1 MLFVKIIR
9 KCETTFCDVMEIGL
23 EAVKFAVTSNKNDNR
38 ILKEQAR
45 AWAQQ
50 LQVPYVKR
58 YDNGSLDA
66 MLEDYNLDALLIA
79 GKKGP
84 QLYSGEGMLL
94 YHPGLGKVRWQRV
107 VERKENDNFLTAM
120 SLSPGQRVL
129 DCTVGLAADALL
141 ASHAVGVTGKVIGLE
156 ASLPLWFLTS
166 RGVLSYKSKI
176 PELVQ
181 DLQRIEII
189 HAEASAFLKTL
200 PEDSFDVVYFDPMFR
215 QPVRKSSEMVPLR
228 PLAFSEPLTL
238 AMVEVALQAAPRVVI
253 KERSVEILQ
262 EYGCTEFVG
271 TKYSAVR
278 FGIRKRA

>member
-1 MLFVKIIR
+1 
-9 KCETTFCDVMEIGL
+9 MEPI
-23 EAVKFAVTSNKNDNR
+23 KFAVTCNKNDNKT
-38 ILKEQAR
+38 LKEQAK
-45 AWAQQ
+45 AWARQ

-58 YDNGSLDA
+58 YENGSLEV
-66 MLEDYNLDALLIA
+66 MLEEHHIDALLIA

-84 QLYSGEGMLL
+84 QLYSREGMLL

-107 VERKENDNFLTAM
+107 VQRNEKDNFLTAM
-120 SLSPGQRVL
+120 DIHPGQRVL

-141 ASHAVGVTGKVIGLE
+141 ASHAAGETGKVIGLE
-156 ASLPLWFLTS
+156 ASLPLWFLVS
-166 RGVLSYKSKI
+166 QGVVSYKSKLPDLI
-176 PELVQ
+176 R

-189 HAEASAFLKTL
+189 HAEASEYLKTL
-200 PEDSFDVVYFDPMFR
+200 QEDSFDMVYFDPMFR

-228 PLAFSEPLTL
+228 PLAFAGPLTPD
-238 AMVEVALQAAPRVVI
+238 MVELALKAAPRVVI

-278 FGIRKRA
+278 FGIRKRK

>member
-1 MLFVKIIR
+1 M
-9 KCETTFCDVMEIGL
+9 
-23 EAVKFAVTSNKNDNR
+23 EAVKFAVTCNKNDNR

-45 AWAQQ
+45 AWALQ

-66 MLEDYNLDALLIA
+66 MLADHHLD
-79 GKKGP
+79 
-84 QLYSGEGMLL
+84 
-94 YHPGLGKVRWQRV
+94 
-107 VERKENDNFLTAM
+107 LTAM
-120 SLSPGQRVL
+120 HLSPGQRVL

-141 ASHAVGVTGKVIGLE
+141 ASHAVGETGKVIGLE

-166 RGVLSYKSKI
+166 RGVISYKSQI

-200 PEDSFDVVYFDPMFR
+200 PENSFDAVYFDPMFR

-228 PLAFSEPLTL
+228 PLAFPEPLTL
-238 AMVEVALQAAPRVVI
+238 EMVELALKAAPRVVI

-278 FGIRKRA
+278 FGIRKRQ

>member
-1 MLFVKIIR
+1 MK
-9 KCETTFCDVMEIGL
+9 EI
-23 EAVKFAVTSNKNDNR
+23 KFAVTCNKNGNR
-38 ILKEQAR
+38 KLTEQAK
-45 AWAQQ
+45 AWASQ
-50 LQVPYVKR
+50 LKVPYVKR

-66 MLEDYNLDALLIA
+66 MLEDYHLDALLIS

-84 QLYSGEGMLL
+84 QLYSREGMML

-107 VERKENDNFLTAM
+107 VQRHETDNFLTAM
-120 SLSPGQRVL
+120 DIRPGQQVL

-141 ASHAVGVTGKVIGLE
+141 ASHEAGETGKVIGLE
-156 ASLPLWFLTS
+156 ASLPLWFLVS
-166 RGVLSYKSKI
+166 RGVRSYKSKF

-189 HAEASAFLKTL
+189 HAEASDFLKMM
-200 PEDSFDVVYFDPMFR
+200 PANSFDAVYFDPMFR
-215 QPVRKSSEMVPLR
+215 QPVSRSSEMIPLR
-228 PLAFSEPLTL
+228 PLAFHEPLTL
-238 AMVEVALQAAPRVVI
+238 ETVELALNVAPRVVI

-278 FGIRKRA
+278 FGIRKRE

>member
-1 MLFVKIIR
+1 MEEIR
-9 KCETTFCDVMEIGL
+9 
-23 EAVKFAVTSNKNDNR
+23 FAITCNKNDNR
-38 ILKEQAR
+38 QLKEQAK

-66 MLEDYNLDALLIA
+66 MLSDYHLDALLIA

-84 QLYSGEGMLL
+84 QLYSPEGMLL

-107 VERKENDNFLTAM
+107 VQRHEKDNFLTAM
-120 SLSPGQRVL
+120 DIRPGQRVL

-141 ASHAVGVTGKVIGLE
+141 ASHTVGTSGKVVGLE

-166 RGVLSYKSKI
+166 RGILLFKNKF
-176 PELVQ
+176 PEMMQ

-189 HAEASAFLKTL
+189 HAEASAYLRTM
-200 PEDSFDVVYFDPMFR
+200 PENSFDAVYFDPMFR
-215 QPVRKSSEMVPLR
+215 RPVRKSSEMAPLR
-228 PLAFSEPLTL
+228 PLAFSEPLKPETVEL
-238 AMVEVALQAAPRVVI
+238 ALKVAPRVVI

-278 FGIRKRA
+278 FGIRTRR

>member
-1 MLFVKIIR
+1 MKDI
-9 KCETTFCDVMEIGL
+9 
-23 EAVKFAVTSNKNDNR
+23 KFAVTCNKND
-38 ILKEQAR
+38 AR
-45 AWAQQ
+45 RMKAVAKAWAAE
-50 LQVPYVKR
+50 LQVPFVER
-58 YDNGSLDA
+58 YENGSLDA
-66 MLEDYNLDALLIA
+66 MLDDLQADALLIA

-84 QLYSGEGMLL
+84 QLYSREGMLL

-107 VERKENDNFLTAM
+107 VQRHENDNFLTAM
-120 SLSPGQRVL
+120 DIRPGQRIL

-141 ASHAVGVTGKVIGLE
+141 ASHAAGETGKVIGLE

-166 RGVLSYKSKI
+166 RGVMLYKSKF

-189 HAEASAFLKTL
+189 HAEASAYLKAV
-200 PEDSFDVVYFDPMFR
+200 PEDCFDVVYFDPMFR

-228 PLAFSEPLTL
+228 PVAFHGPLTL
-238 AMVEVALQAAPRVVI
+238 EMVELALKAAPRVVI

-278 FGIRKRA
+278 FGIRKRE

>member
-1 MLFVKIIR
+1 M
-9 KCETTFCDVMEIGL
+9 
-23 EAVKFAVTSNKNDNR
+23 EAVKFAVTCNKNDNR

-45 AWAQQ
+45 AWALQ

-66 MLEDYNLDALLIA
+66 MLADHHLDALLIA

-84 QLYSGEGMLL
+84 QLYSREGMML

-107 VERKENDNFLTAM
+107 VQRNENDNFLTAM
-120 SLSPGQRVL
+120 HLSPGQRVL

-141 ASHAVGVTGKVIGLE
+141 ASHAVGETGKVIGLE

-166 RGVLSYKSKI
+166 RGVISYKSQI
-176 PELVQ
+176 PEL
-181 DLQRIEII
+181 
-189 HAEASAFLKTL
+189 
-200 PEDSFDVVYFDPMFR
+200 YFDPMFR
-215 QPVRKSSEMVPLR
+215 QPVKKSSEMVPLR

-238 AMVEVALQAAPRVVI
+238 EMVELALKAAPRVVI
-253 KERSVEILQ
+253 KERSVEILE
-262 EYGCTEFVG
+262 EYGCTGFVG

-278 FGIRKRA
+278 FGIRKRQ

>member
-1 MLFVKIIR
+1 M
-9 KCETTFCDVMEIGL
+9 
-23 EAVKFAVTSNKNDNR
+23 EAVKFAVTCNKNDNR

-45 AWAQQ
+45 AWALQ

-66 MLEDYNLDALLIA
+66 MLADHHLDALLIA

-84 QLYSGEGMLL
+84 QLYSREGMML

-107 VERKENDNFLTAM
+107 VQRNENDNFLTAM
-120 SLSPGQRVL
+120 HLSPGHRVL

-141 ASHAVGVTGKVIGLE
+141 ASHAVGETGKVIGLE

-166 RGVLSYKSKI
+166 RGVISYKSQI

-200 PEDSFDVVYFDPMFR
+200 PENSFDAVYFDPMFR
-215 QPVRKSSEMVPLR
+215 
-228 PLAFSEPLTL
+228 AFPEPLTL
-238 AMVEVALQAAPRVVI
+238 EMVELALKAAPRVVI

-278 FGIRKRA
+278 FGIRKRQ

>member
-1 MLFVKIIR
+1 MKDI
-9 KCETTFCDVMEIGL
+9 
-23 EAVKFAVTSNKNDNR
+23 KFAVTCNKND
-38 ILKEQAR
+38 AR
-45 AWAQQ
+45 RMKAVAKTWAAE
-50 LQVPYVKR
+50 LQVPFVER
-58 YDNGSLDA
+58 YENGSLDA
-66 MLEDYNLDALLIA
+66 MLDDLQADALLIA

-84 QLYSGEGMLL
+84 QLYSREGMLL

-107 VERKENDNFLTAM
+107 VQRHENDNFLTAM
-120 SLSPGQRVL
+120 DIRPGQRIL

-141 ASHAVGVTGKVIGLE
+141 ASHAAGETGKVIGLE

-166 RGVLSYKSKI
+166 RGVMLYKSKF

-189 HAEASAFLKTL
+189 HAEASAYLKAV
-200 PEDSFDVVYFDPMFR
+200 PEDCFDVVYFDPMFR

-228 PLAFSEPLTL
+228 PLAYDEPLSPATVDL
-238 AMVEVALQAAPRVVI
+238 ALKVAPRVVI

-278 FGIRKRA
+278 FGIRKRE

>member
-1 MLFVKIIR
+1 M
-9 KCETTFCDVMEIGL
+9 
-23 EAVKFAVTSNKNDNR
+23 EAVKFAVTCNKNDNR

-45 AWAQQ
+45 AWALQ

-66 MLEDYNLDALLIA
+66 MLADHHLDALLIA

-84 QLYSGEGMLL
+84 QLYSREGMML

-107 VERKENDNFLTAM
+107 VQRNENDNFLTAM
-120 SLSPGQRVL
+120 HLSPGQRVL

-141 ASHAVGVTGKVIGLE
+141 ASHAVGETGKVIGLE

-166 RGVLSYKSKI
+166 RGVISYKSQI

-181 DLQRIEII
+181 DLQR
-189 HAEASAFLKTL
+189 
-200 PEDSFDVVYFDPMFR
+200 YFDPMFR
-215 QPVRKSSEMVPLR
+215 QPVKKSSEMVPLR

-238 AMVEVALQAAPRVVI
+238 EMVELALKAAPRVVI
-253 KERSVEILQ
+253 KERSVEILE
-262 EYGCTEFVG
+262 EYGCTGFVG

-278 FGIRKRA
+278 FGIRKRQ

>member
-1 MLFVKIIR
+1 
-9 KCETTFCDVMEIGL
+9 ME
-23 EAVKFAVTSNKNDNR
+23 VFKFAVTCNKNDNKT
-38 ILKEQAR
+38 LKEQAK

-58 YDNGSLDA
+58 YENGSLDA
-66 MLEDYNLDALLIA
+66 MLGEYRIDALLIA

-84 QLYSGEGMLL
+84 QLYSREGMLL

-107 VERKENDNFLTAM
+107 VQRHENDNFLTAM
-120 SLSPGQRVL
+120 DLRQGQYVL

-141 ASHAVGVTGKVIGLE
+141 ASHTVGETGKVIGLE

-166 RGVLSYKSKI
+166 QGVMAYKSKF
-176 PELVQ
+176 PELAR

-189 HAEASAFLKTL
+189 HAEASDYLKKL
-200 PEDSFDVVYFDPMFR
+200 PENSFDVIYFDPMFR

-228 PLAFSEPLTL
+228 PLAFHEPLTL
-238 AMVEVALQAAPRVVI
+238 EMVELALKAAPRVVI
-253 KERSVEILQ
+253 KERGVEILQ

-278 FGIRKRA
+278 FGIRKRK

>member
-1 MLFVKIIR
+1 MKDI
-9 KCETTFCDVMEIGL
+9 
-23 EAVKFAVTSNKNDNR
+23 KFAVTCNKND
-38 ILKEQAR
+38 AR
-45 AWAQQ
+45 RMKAVAKAWAAE
-50 LQVPYVKR
+50 LQVPFVER
-58 YDNGSLDA
+58 YENGSLDA
-66 MLEDYNLDALLIA
+66 MLEDLQADAMLIA

-84 QLYSGEGMLL
+84 QLYSREGMLL

-107 VERKENDNFLTAM
+107 VQRHENDNFLTAM
-120 SLSPGQRVL
+120 DIRPGQHIL

-141 ASHAVGVTGKVIGLE
+141 ASHAAGVTGKVIGLE

-166 RGVLSYKSKI
+166 RGVMLYKSKF

-189 HAEASAFLKTL
+189 HAEASAYLKAV
-200 PEDSFDVVYFDPMFR
+200 PEECFDVVYFDPMFR

-228 PLAFSEPLTL
+228 PLAYDEPLSPATVDL
-238 AMVEVALQAAPRVVI
+238 ALKVAPRVVI

-278 FGIRKRA
+278 FGIRKRE